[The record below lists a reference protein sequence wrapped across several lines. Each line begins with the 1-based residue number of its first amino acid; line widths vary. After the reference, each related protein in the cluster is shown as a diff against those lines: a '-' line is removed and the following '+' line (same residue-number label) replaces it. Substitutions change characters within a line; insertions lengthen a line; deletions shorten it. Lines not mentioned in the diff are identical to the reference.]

1 MKSVEELVA
10 ELEEMSRRYRSLMD
24 NTVDAMIVIDDAGII
39 SDFNLAAEKIFQYP
53 ADEALGQNVNIL
65 MPEPYRSAHDGYIFQ
80 YLATGHAKI
89 IGIGREVSGLR
100 KDGTVFPM
108 ELSVGEMT
116 DGESRRFIGTVRDIT
131 QRRDIE
137 NQLLQASKMEAV
149 GQLTGG
155 IAHDFNNMLAIL
167 MMDLEMLADLTGD
180 DAESSELVTEALDV
194 TRTGAELTQRLLAFA
209 RRQTLDPTQL
219 NVNELVL
226 SITGLL
232 RRTLGEVIQIDTVGP
247 QDLWPVMVDRGQLEN
262 TLVNLAINAR
272 DAMPEGG
279 RLTIRTENL
288 EIDTEDLPEFEE
300 LSAGPYVR
308 LSFTD
313 TGTGMADEHVA
324 KAFEP
329 FFTTKE
335 GPRGTGLG
343 LSMVYGF
350 MRQSGG
356 AAKIYS
362 AIGTGTTINLYFPRA
377 DGGTDRPESQ
387 SALTESG
394 LPTGTER
401 ILLVED
407 DARLRDRT
415 ANTLRR
421 LGYDVSTA
429 VDGNHALTLLDREE
443 LPQLVLTDVVM
454 PGLDGPGLAH
464 AMRERYPT
472 TRIMMMTGYAEASEN
487 MQEAISA
494 GTILLAKPFTRKQL
508 ATAIRQTLEK

>member
-1 MKSVEELVA
+1 MKTAEELEA
-10 ELEEMSRRYRSLMD
+10 ELREVSQRYRSLMD
-24 NTVDAMIVIDDAGII
+24 NTVDAMIIIDDAGMIT
-39 SDFNLAAEKIFQYP
+39 DFNLAAEKIFQYP

-65 MPEPYRSAHDGYIFQ
+65 MPEPYKSAHDGYIFQ
-80 YLATGHAKI
+80 YLSTGDAKI
-89 IGIGREVSGLR
+89 IGIGREVTGQR
-100 KDGTVFPM
+100 KDGSVFPM
-108 ELSVGEMT
+108 ELSVGEMA
-116 DGESRRFIGTVRDIT
+116 DGDSRKFIGTVRDIT

-167 MMDLEMLADLTGD
+167 MMDLEMLADLTDG

-209 RRQTLDPTQL
+209 RRQTLDPTQV

-247 QDLWPVMVDRGQLEN
+247 QDLWPVMVDQGQLEN

-272 DAMPEGG
+272 DAMPDGG

-288 EIDTEDLPEFEE
+288 EIDAEDLPEFEE

-313 TGTGMADEHVA
+313 TGVGMADEHVA

-350 MRQSGG
+350 MKQSGG

-362 AIGTGTTINLYFPRA
+362 AEGTGTTINLYFPRA
-377 DGGTDRPESQ
+377 DDDAGRAEAKPG
-387 SALTESG
+387 LTESR

-421 LGYDVSTA
+421 LGYTVSTA
-429 VDGNHALTLLDREE
+429 VDGHHALDVLEQEE
-443 LPQLVLTDVVM
+443 LPHLVLTDVVM

-464 AMRERYPT
+464 AVRDRYPSV
-472 TRIMMMTGYAEASEN
+472 RILMMTGYAEASPD
-487 MQEAISA
+487 MQDAMAA
-494 GTILLAKPFTRKQL
+494 GTMLLSKPFTRQQL
-508 ATAIRQTLEK
+508 ASSVRQTLEK